1 MKQVLFVINTLGLR
15 RCRNS
20 NDRDDPE
27 YGPGKI

>member
-1 MKQVLFVINTLGLR
+1 MKQVLFVINTLGCAGAR
-15 RCRNS
+15 DS

>member
-1 MKQVLFVINTLGLR
+1 MKQVLFVINTLG
-15 RCRNS
+15 CAGAEIS